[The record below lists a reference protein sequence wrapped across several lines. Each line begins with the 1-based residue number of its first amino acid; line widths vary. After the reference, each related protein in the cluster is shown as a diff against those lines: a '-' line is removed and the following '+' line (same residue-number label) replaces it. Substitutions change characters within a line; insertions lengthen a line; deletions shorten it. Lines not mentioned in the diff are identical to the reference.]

1 MPLERERR
9 WVRAEL
15 CAVPNSRPCG
25 SRRSRGSRTA
35 QTTASV
41 SLSPTSGRSSG
52 SVTRRRRR
60 GWGQAEPPSASPSL
74 GGRYPSHPGNRRS
87 TYPSIN
93 NSRRR
98 PLFPWPLLAGIVRRS
113 CGTTSRN
120 PGVKTERTAK
130 KSGDKTSKMGEMPPM
145 RKSAGCPSLEEWAV
159 LVDGAVPHR
168 AVEEAVGLPGV
179 DDQLRLLLAGLV
191 TRHLRTANRQEKP
204 RKD

>member
-1 MPLERERR
+1 MRSVADSPRFGDDGGALTASAEKSRAVVPLERERR

-60 GWGQAEPPSASPSL
+60 GWGQAEPPPASPSL

-93 NSRRR
+93 NRSAATTLSLAAFGRNR
-98 PLFPWPLLAGIVRRS
+98 PPVLWYHFPEPWREDGENS
-113 CGTTSRN
+113 
-120 PGVKTERTAK
+120 EK
-130 KSGDKTSKMGEMPPM
+130 KW
-145 RKSAGCPSLEEWAV
+145 R
-159 LVDGAVPHR
+159 
-168 AVEEAVGLPGV
+168 
-179 DDQLRLLLAGLV
+179 
-191 TRHLRTANRQEKP
+191 
-204 RKD
+204 